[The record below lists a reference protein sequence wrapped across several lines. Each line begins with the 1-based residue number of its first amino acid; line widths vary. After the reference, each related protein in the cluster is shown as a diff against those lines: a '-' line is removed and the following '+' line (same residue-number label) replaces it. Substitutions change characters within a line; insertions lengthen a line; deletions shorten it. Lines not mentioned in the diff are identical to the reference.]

1 MKNYAVYLFKF
12 LFMVAILFALRRL
25 WPTAERSLAQTIG
38 QCLIFGVL
46 YAPFLWKLNK
56 DLGVFATL
64 KKKFMDRL
72 MPEDNTGT

>member
-12 LFMVAILFALRRL
+12 SFMVAILFALRRL

-38 QCLIFGVL
+38 QCLIFGAL